1 MYGNNPYIT
10 PGMMWVR
17 GMEGAKSFQTPI
29 NSNLPLFDQ
38 DNEGIFYIKSTDN
51 LGMSKLRI
59 FKYEEISDLPMPETP
74 YITKSEVEG
83 IVTNILNNLLGGN
96 DNGKQPV
103 SAVEPSK

>member
-1 MYGNNPYIT
+1 MYGNPYIT

-29 NSNLPLFDQ
+29 SSNLPLFDQ

-59 FKYEEISDLPMPETP
+59 FKYQEISNLPEPETP
-74 YITKSEVEG
+74 YITKSEVED
-83 IVTNILNNLLGGN
+83 IVTNILNKLLGGEN
-96 DNGKQPV
+96 NAEQSV
-103 SAVEPSK
+103 STVK